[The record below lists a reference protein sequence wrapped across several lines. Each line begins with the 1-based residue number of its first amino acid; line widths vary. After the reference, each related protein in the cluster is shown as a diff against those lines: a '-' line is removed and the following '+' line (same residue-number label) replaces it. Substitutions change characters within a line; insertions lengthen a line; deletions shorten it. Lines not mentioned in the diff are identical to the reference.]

1 MGKAWEPLLLCHLV
15 QFNVQLRLQTIVTGH
30 KKENPPSI
38 GRLLPN
44 ELRYHHVVS
53 SQLNC

>member
-30 KKENPPSI
+30 KKRKSI